1 MLADFGAAITAGS
14 AGAIAAK
21 PARAASAA
29 AGGEEM
35 TETADIVVIGLGAAG
50 AAAAIDAARLG
61 ASVAVLEKQP
71 EKAHVP
77 ATRLSSGVF
86 QCPERRIDAAVLE
99 RYIASN
105 YASGG
110 ADLLRNGRLDPVLA
124 AYARVWATL
133 APDTLDWLR
142 SLDPDFGAVSS
153 GSLTAPQFISPSDEY
168 WPAIRSHIS
177 TYTRRALEN
186 RSTFDAPKAE
196 KSRGEALY
204 TCLLNGVR
212 KERGVRL
219 HFSTRAIG
227 LIREDGR
234 VTGVRAADAEG
245 RMHCFCAR
253 RGVILAAG
261 GFGFNREMREGRLPD
276 GLSDLWAAAGSPA
289 STGDGIRMALEV
301 GGAIISPGNHLARF
315 AVLLPEKV
323 SDTRLGFLL
332 TRLGCPHSILTDH
345 YGRRFRPESDFRE
358 SEFHYGFIQSVQYFD
373 RATLSLPRLPV
384 WMIFDAS
391 VLRSG
396 CLVKLCEGV
405 AATGLISWSP
415 DNLEAVERG
424 WILSAPTIDGLARK
438 IAAHENNMGRMR
450 PEILVETV
458 ERFNQFAAAGRDYD
472 LDAAPQ
478 GMAELREAPFYALP
492 VSTDLPFMSSGLR
505 TGPEKEVLDWSG
517 RPIAGLFAAGEM
529 APASRLVQDRGGSM
543 SDCLVFGR
551 SVGAHVAMLE
561 PHERKR
567 SELGGE

>member
-196 KSRGEALY
+196 KSRG
-204 TCLLNGVR
+204 
-212 KERGVRL
+212 
-219 HFSTRAIG
+219 
-227 LIREDGR
+227 
-234 VTGVRAADAEG
+234 
-245 RMHCFCAR
+245 
-253 RGVILAAG
+253 VILAAG
-261 GFGFNREMREGRLPD
+261 GFGFNREMREGLLPY